1 MIDACNAPGGRGD
14 RGTLLEAGDHMTDA
28 SDVAM
33 RKVNE
38 RELKRD
44 TSPGEL
50 RIAEAAL
57 RMNHG
62 EAR

>member
-1 MIDACNAPGGRGD
+1 
-14 RGTLLEAGDHMTDA
+14 MTDA